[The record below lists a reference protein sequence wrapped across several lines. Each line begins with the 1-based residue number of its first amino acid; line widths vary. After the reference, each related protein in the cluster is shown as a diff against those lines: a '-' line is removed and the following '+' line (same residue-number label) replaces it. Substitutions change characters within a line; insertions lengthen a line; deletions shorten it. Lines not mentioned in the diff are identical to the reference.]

1 MSTRLIATL
10 LYLVLFEAS
19 VTRCTAKEKVVIKT
33 TGQFAVAKGNLKV
46 LDLRLEHVVLS
57 DIRMERALFA
67 LAEGIASSTNRKV
80 QFALLIENSQDPLD
94 RIPKRDPKVRFEG
107 SNVTLRQVID
117 SLCQQ
122 SGWSYARVPPGYA
135 FTDDNHLF
143 KPKLNGGKE

>member
-1 MSTRLIATL
+1 MINSSAAQL
-10 LYLVLFEAS
+10 LCLFLFGVGINCCA
-19 VTRCTAKEKVVIKT
+19 AGQKVIVRT
-33 TGQFAVAKGNLKV
+33 TGQFAAVKGRPGI
-46 LDLRLEHVVLS
+46 LDLRLEQVVLL
-57 DIRMERALFA
+57 DIRMERALVE
-67 LAEGIASSTNRKV
+67 LADGIAASTNRMV
-80 QFALLIENSQDPLD
+80 QFAVIIENSRDPMD

-143 KPKLNGGKE
+143 GRKTTP